1 MKINL
6 KARLKNKTFV
16 VSVAVLIISFVYTAL
31 SLFDIIPKI
40 SQDEVMDIVDMGV
53 KVLALLGVFVDPTTE
68 GINDSERAMTY
79 YTDED
84 VREVE

>member
-53 KVLALLGVFVDPTTE
+53 KVLALLGVFVDPTTK
-68 GINDSERAMTY
+68 GINDSDRAMTY

-84 VREVE
+84 VREEE